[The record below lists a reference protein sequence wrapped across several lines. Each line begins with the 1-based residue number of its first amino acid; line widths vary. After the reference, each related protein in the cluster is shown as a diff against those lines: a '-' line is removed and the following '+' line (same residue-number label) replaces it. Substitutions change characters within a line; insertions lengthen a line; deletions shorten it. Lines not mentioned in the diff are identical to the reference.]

1 MKLNLKASG
10 YWKINGKEK
19 KYNGDLYLNEN
30 IGGIQ
35 IYIRIPNHNKP
46 PLSYLELPLTISFI
60 TGTTINGAKLTLLN
74 CRRIS
79 TNSRVGT
86 EDVYGYQAQFYIEN
100 VHFDKKEDICFSSMR
115 ISVPGIIQWGGYS
128 NFIRPDIHNNDSFVD
143 LKNIEPIDIY
153 SNKDYKISYHLSH
166 NFLFDFMKEENILKQ
181 TPSFVIESN
190 SKKDLTWFVN
200 KANNMLKL
208 IEIAIGQPL
217 YYDKMSVES
226 PDILTDYGNG
236 NKYPQLLEVIHS
248 SKKMTANNHDNKKNF
263 SHDFLFT
270 LKDLEKV
277 DSFNLEEISTELD
290 PVIELYIDTIYN
302 KTLSISRHF
311 LNMIQALETYHSR
324 RIANSLTA
332 YNARV
337 ERILEIRHV
346 DFRKS
351 DRKFLT
357 EGNKGFIT
365 LRSRLADLLLSEF
378 EFHFYTGSFGYS
390 DFPRIITKSRNYY
403 IHYNPNLKNKV
414 LEGQDLLDA
423 FYILKNILEFY
434 LLKELGFGEEFI
446 HSKIR
451 ERIEFLKINHDV
463 KDAEKFLASNS

>member
-153 SNKDYKISYHLSH
+153 SNKDYKISYHL
-166 NFLFDFMKEENILKQ
+166 
-181 TPSFVIESN
+181 
-190 SKKDLTWFVN
+190 
-200 KANNMLKL
+200 
-208 IEIAIGQPL
+208 
-217 YYDKMSVES
+217 
-226 PDILTDYGNG
+226 
-236 NKYPQLLEVIHS
+236 
-248 SKKMTANNHDNKKNF
+248 
-263 SHDFLFT
+263 
-270 LKDLEKV
+270 
-277 DSFNLEEISTELD
+277 
-290 PVIELYIDTIYN
+290 
-302 KTLSISRHF
+302 
-311 LNMIQALETYHSR
+311 
-324 RIANSLTA
+324 
-332 YNARV
+332 
-337 ERILEIRHV
+337 
-346 DFRKS
+346 
-351 DRKFLT
+351 
-357 EGNKGFIT
+357 
-365 LRSRLADLLLSEF
+365 
-378 EFHFYTGSFGYS
+378 
-390 DFPRIITKSRNYY
+390 
-403 IHYNPNLKNKV
+403 
-414 LEGQDLLDA
+414 
-423 FYILKNILEFY
+423 
-434 LLKELGFGEEFI
+434 
-446 HSKIR
+446 
-451 ERIEFLKINHDV
+451 
-463 KDAEKFLASNS
+463 